1 MRKYRAVDLFSG
13 CGGISKGFFDTG
25 RVEIVGAIDFD
36 QAACDT
42 FKKNFP
48 NASVFCGDINN
59 ISVNV
64 ITKDTNDDIR
74 PLQNFLKGW
83 DVDR

>member
-59 ISVNV
+59 ISV
-64 ITKDTNDDIR
+64 KDTG
-74 PLQNFLKGW
+74 LKISTFW
-83 DVDR
+83 LEDLLVKVFHD